1 MEDIRELTKEKD
13 GLDENRVKAIFYDLH
28 FGSDSPDQQ
37 VCQRFANC
45 FVTYEERTRIVTV
58 KNEDGTTTEEEE
70 TYTVAVPI
78 EDLEAVYENI
88 SSAMGVEV
96 TEGQRSNA
104 ESATASYTGG
114 NSSVEGTDVPFIGGG
129 QLLLPYRGELAERGH
144 LRVQQP
150 YRPHHGRAAGPYRHA
165 PCNAYRRLD
174 PCCPAGIGDGMHL

>member
-13 GLDENRVKAIFYDLH
+13 GRDENRGKAIFYDLH

-37 VCQRFANC
+37 DCQRFANC

-78 EDLEAVYENI
+78 EHLEAVYENI

-104 ESATASYTGG
+104 ESATVSYTGG

-129 QLLLPYRGELAERGH
+129 QLLLPYRGELAERG
-144 LRVQQP
+144 QP

-174 PCCPAGIGDGMHL
+174 PCCPAGNGDGILL